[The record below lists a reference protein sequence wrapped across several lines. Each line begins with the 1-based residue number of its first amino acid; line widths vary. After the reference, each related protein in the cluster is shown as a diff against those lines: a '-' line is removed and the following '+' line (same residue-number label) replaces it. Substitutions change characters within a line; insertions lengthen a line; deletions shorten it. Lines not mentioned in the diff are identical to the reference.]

1 MLKNRRGSG
10 ANQLKFEGMD
20 EISVEEL
27 ETIKERFQIKK
38 TNSSFLR
45 RQKCIYEKF
54 HKKFRLNDIKF

>member
-1 MLKNRRGSG
+1 
-10 ANQLKFEGMD
+10 MD
-20 EISVEEL
+20 ENLAEEL